1 MSFFKYFFGL
11 DDYCSEEVAVK
22 CPFPHFTREGKVY
35 YESHASAHVNLDKK
49 TFHCKVCDQG
59 FNETTFISKI
69 FETTYGT
76 ATRIS
81 KVFNNTETKA
91 TWESDAPALTAED
104 MELIRSL
111 GISDTVRDELCIR
124 SSRPGTISFPVFLMN
139 KLIDIRTYSPNP
151 DEGMPKVLSRQ
162 GAIRGELI
170 PYDLIVETPL
180 QRTLLICAGEKDMAT
195 TRSHG
200 FNAATLG
207 GGEMCLPFSKTIFKG
222 RDIVILYDNDDA
234 GKMGAQ
240 KLASDL
246 MDVAHTVKI
255 CTAFHEICKEHGEDM
270 TDFWNKYNGT
280 REQLIAYMEATPVF
294 TKEDA
299 VQAVKIP
306 TVTLSE
312 ATSPQYINKLVKSNI
327 QVVAVSD
334 TQLLVPTSLM
344 GEKTK
349 RADAQGQVMYEG
361 EVREW
366 EMTDDNVSQLM
377 HLMDNNFKEAEIEKN
392 IKAILHIPDK
402 EKYIRITKREKEIV
416 YKGYVT
422 DLFESMHVDNMPMEY
437 SCYSVGTR
445 LESGKR
451 YTVTHKIIPHPY
463 RGQQLIMVIMD
474 ASPAMDSISTFKV
487 DPQVIE
493 HLKLFQNITG
503 TVREKMA
510 VFVNKVKGLLGYNG
524 NNQLIEILDL
534 SFHTVLGFNF
544 GMFQN
549 VRGYLDTMIVGESR
563 TGKSSTAEALRNTYQ
578 LGTFTSLAGN
588 SATIPGLIG
597 GSNKLSSGGMQT
609 KAGLIPQNHKG
620 LVIFEEFGKC
630 DRNITKELTDIRS
643 SNEVRITRVSGTL
656 NLPAMVRMISL
667 TNVKTFNGEIKSIA
681 SYPNGISIIT
691 ELVET
696 AEDIARYDLLCV
708 LSDRGNNQIDPF
720 WKPEEPMP
728 TDAYQ
733 TRIRWVWSRT
743 ADQIIITETVGK
755 FIVEVANDLNRLYD
769 CHIKIFG
776 TEAWKKL
783 TRLAIA
789 VAGYTV
795 STDESYQNIIVTEEH
810 VTYAAELFISLY
822 DNPVFRLKEYV
833 ANERKYNVLDDEGLA
848 LLQDLFIKVPA
859 LLLTLEQEARPSR
872 NTLMAAAGMEVKDY
886 NIQIGNLVRGS
897 FIKLNGND
905 VLPTERFRLG
915 MAKINRNTRVQK
927 VGETSVQI

>member
-1 MSFFKYFFGL
+1 MSFFKYYFGL
-11 DDYCSEEVAVK
+11 DDFCGEEVGVK
-22 CPFPHFTREGKVY
+22 CPFPHYTRNGDIY
-35 YESHASAHVNLDKK
+35 YESHASAHINLDKK

-69 FETTYGT
+69 FETTYST
-76 ATRIS
+76 ATRVS
-81 KVFNNTETKA
+81 KVFANTETKA
-91 TWESDAPALTAED
+91 SWLSEAPQLTAETV
-104 MELIRSL
+104 ELIRSL
-111 GISDTVRDELCIR
+111 GISDEVRDELCIR
-124 SSRPGTISFPVFLMN
+124 SSRPGTISFPVFLMD
-139 KLIDIRTYSPNP
+139 KLIDIRTYNP
-151 DEGMPKVLSRQ
+151 APEEGMPKVLSRQ
-162 GAIRGELI
+162 GAIRGEII
-170 PYDLIVETPL
+170 PYDLVNSTPL
-180 QRTLLICAGEKDMAT
+180 SRTLLICAGEKDMAT
-195 TRSHG
+195 TRTHG
-200 FNAATLG
+200 FNACTLG
-207 GGEMCLPFSKTIFKG
+207 GGEMCLPFSLVLFKG
-222 RDIVILYDNDDA
+222 RDIVILYDNDEA
-234 GKMGAQ
+234 GKAGAI
-240 KLASDL
+240 KLASHL
-246 MDVAHTVKI
+246 LPVANSVKV
-255 CTAFHEICKEHGEDM
+255 CTNFHEVCTEHGEDM

-280 REQLIAYMEATPVF
+280 REQLIQYMNATPVF

-299 VQAVKIP
+299 TISVNIP
-306 TVTLSE
+306 TVTLAE
-312 ATSPQYINKLVKSNI
+312 ATTPQYINRLVKSNI

-334 TQLLVPTSLM
+334 TQLLVPTVIV
-344 GEKTK
+344 GEKIK
-349 RADAQGQVMYEG
+349 RADAQGQTMYEG
-361 EVREW
+361 EVRDW
-366 EMTDDNVSQLM
+366 EMTDENVQQLL
-377 HLMDNNFKEAEIEKN
+377 HLMDNNFKEADIDKN
-392 IKAILHIPDK
+392 MRHLLKIPEK
-402 EKYIRITKREKEIV
+402 EKYIKLTKRQKEIV

-422 DLFESMHVDNMPMEY
+422 DLFESMHIDNMPMEY
-437 SCYSVGTR
+437 ACYSIGTR

-451 YTVTHKIIPHPY
+451 YTVTHKLIPHPY

-474 ASPAMDSISTFKV
+474 ASPATDSVSTFKV
-487 DPQVIE
+487 DSQAVE
-493 HLKLFQNITG
+493 YLKAFQAIG
-503 TVREKMA
+503 TTVQEKMEI
-510 VFVNKVKGLLGYNG
+510 FVNKVKGLLGYNG

-534 SFHTVLGFNF
+534 SYHTVLSFNF

-630 DRNITKELTDIRS
+630 DKNITKELTDIRS

-667 TNVKTFNGEIKSIA
+667 TNVKTFSGEIKSIA
-681 SYPNGISIIT
+681 SYPNGIAIIT

-696 AEDIARYDLLCV
+696 AEDIARYDILCV

-720 WKPEEPMP
+720 WRPDEPMSAE
-728 TDAYQ
+728 AYQ

-743 ADQIIITETVGK
+743 ADQIIITEAVGRY
-755 FIVEVANDLNRLYD
+755 IVEVANDLNRLYD

-789 VAGYTV
+789 IAGYTV

-810 VTYAAELFISLY
+810 VSYAAELFIKMY

-833 ANERKYNVLDDEGLA
+833 TNERKYNVLDDDGLA
-848 LLQDLFIKVPA
+848 LLQELFIKVPA

-872 NTLMAAAGMEVKDY
+872 NTLMAAAGMDVKDY

-897 FIKLNGND
+897 FIRLNGND
-905 VLPTERFRLG
+905 VIPTERFRLG
-915 MAKINRNTRVQK
+915 MAKINRATNLQR
-927 VGETSVQI
+927 VGENSV